1 MSASEASKRFR
12 PGTYVRGE
20 ETRRRMIE
28 AAIDIFA
35 LRGYEGASTR
45 LLAESAG
52 VNLPAIQ
59 YYFGSKEGLYRAVV
73 DYIVQRIEECMAPA
87 AARVA
92 AELPRD
98 DVPRATLLA
107 LLYQMLDAF
116 LALMVNGPERHRLF
130 LHRAEIEHATAM
142 EPLQDAIRR
151 YVVGPCTALIARL
164 IDRPAEDDQT
174 IARTVLILGQITV
187 FGHKS
192 ARRDIGWDDRNEERL
207 NAVRELVHEHTAAIL
222 RAARGGRR

>member
-1 MSASEASKRFR
+1 MSVSKASERLR
-12 PGTYVRGE
+12 PGTYACGE

-28 AAIDIFA
+28 TAIEMFA

-73 DYIVQRIEECMAPA
+73 DHVIERIAERMAPE

-107 LLYQMLDAF
+107 LLFQMLDAF
-116 LALMVNGPERHRLF
+116 LALIVSDPESHRLF
-130 LHRAEIEHATAM
+130 FFRAEVEHATAI
-142 EPLQDAIRR
+142 EPIQDAIRR

-164 IDRPAEDDQT
+164 IDRPAEDELT

-187 FGHKS
+187 FGHKG
-192 ARRDIGWDDRNEERL
+192 AQRDIGWGDRNEERL
-207 NAVRELVHEHTAAIL
+207 NFVRELVHEHTAAIL
-222 RAARGGRR
+222 RAARGVRR

>member
-1 MSASEASKRFR
+1 MSVSKASKPLR
-12 PGTYVRGE
+12 PGTYPRGE

-28 AAIDIFA
+28 TALDMFA

-59 YYFGSKEGLYRAVV
+59 YYFGSKEGLYDAVV
-73 DYIVQRIEECMAPA
+73 DHIIQRISERMAPA

-92 AELPRD
+92 AELAKD

-116 LALMVNGPERHRLF
+116 LALIVNDSEGHRLF
-130 LHRAEIEHATAM
+130 LYRAEVEHATAM
-142 EPLQDAIRR
+142 EPLQDAVRR
-151 YVVGPCTALIARL
+151 SVVRPCVALIARL
-164 IDRPAEDDQT
+164 IDRPAEDDLT
-174 IARTVLILGQITV
+174 IARTLLILGQV
-187 FGHKS
+187 MAFGHKGPQ
-192 ARRDIGWDDRNEERL
+192 RDIGWGDRNEERL
-207 NAVRELVHEHTAAIL
+207 NVVRELVHEHTAAVL
-222 RAARGGRR
+222 RAARRARR